1 MWGRAFS
8 SGWSD
13 DSLRGPWIGFEV
25 WEGPFSS
32 WRRPLPSGC
41 AVATGG
47 LLGLQ
52 LRLSGW
58 NIPPT
63 TLLRSFSL
71 LLWQILSKSSRQYV
85 TGLAICSWKYQCFAY
100 QAFCFFPP
108 VACNKIT
115 LRKQLNIGLWISTQA
130 QIRQEPDVALKM
142 LIMFVL
148 FTNAAQSRFLH
159 FLAFFPCWVYI
170 HRRPFWHKLQ
180 TMRVLVL
187 SYKRFC
193 LLETAL
199 SAMVYSKYRVRLGL
213 GKSIAMTLFYL
224 SMINKMKLAFVTLY
238 IIKSFTCCCP
248 SVSGFGFI

>member
-1 MWGRAFS
+1 MLLPLGVSLVFS
-8 SGWSD
+8 YAYVDGTYH
-13 DSLRGPWIGFEV
+13 
-25 WEGPFSS
+25 
-32 WRRPLPSGC
+32 LPPC
-41 AVATGG
+41 YF
-47 LLGLQ
+47 L
-52 LRLSGW
+52 
-58 NIPPT
+58 
-63 TLLRSFSL
+63 FSL
-71 LLWQILSKSSRQYV
+71 LLWQILSKSSRRYV
-85 TGLAICSWKYQCFAY
+85 TGLAICSWKCQCFAY

-115 LRKQLNIGLWISTQA
+115 LRKQLNIGLWITIQA

-148 FTNAAQSRFLH
+148 FTNAAQSRFLQ

-224 SMINKMKLAFVTLY
+224 SMINKMKLAFLTLY

-248 SVSGFGFI
+248 SVSGIGFI

>member
-1 MWGRAFS
+1 M
-8 SGWSD
+8 WSD
-13 DSLRGPWIGFEV
+13 VRPRFFKWMIGWFLEGSLNRFWGVGGPILLLEETTAIRVCCCHWGSP
-25 WEGPFSS
+25 WSS
-32 WRRPLPSGC
+32 AKVDGTYHLPPC
-41 AVATGG
+41 YV
-47 LLGLQ
+47 L
-52 LRLSGW
+52 
-58 NIPPT
+58 
-63 TLLRSFSL
+63 FSL

-85 TGLAICSWKYQCFAY
+85 TGLAICSWKCQCFAY

-187 SYKRFC
+187 SYKKVLF
-193 LLETAL
+193 
-199 SAMVYSKYRVRLGL
+199 VRDGPQRHGL
-213 GKSIAMTLFYL
+213 
-224 SMINKMKLAFVTLY
+224 
-238 IIKSFTCCCP
+238 
-248 SVSGFGFI
+248 